1 MKRIVILVIVSVAMF
16 ACIAQGA
23 QSVDFKREHL
33 SPKGRLAY
41 NSLLKAC
48 IFRVGSVG
56 YAGKT
61 SKEELALYE
70 LLEERLAV
78 EALKSLVN
86 AGSYEGGLYG
96 LLGLSVINNREF
108 NMAVET
114 YKARKE
120 RPDWQ
125 TSGSF
130 ECFRAT
136 GEAVYIQSGCIISSE
151 LREKVVGDIQS
162 GRFDRLLTGKYR
174 VLN

>member
-1 MKRIVILVIVSVAMF
+1 MKRNANLIIVIVAML
-16 ACIAQGA
+16 ACIARGA
-23 QSVDFKREHL
+23 ESVDFKREHL
-33 SPKGRLAY
+33 SPKGNIAY
-41 NSLLKAC
+41 NRLLSAC

-70 LLEERLAV
+70 LLEEQLAV
-78 EALKSLVN
+78 EALKSLVS

-96 LLGLSVINNREF
+96 LLGLSVINNTEF
-108 NMAVET
+108 NKAVEI

-125 TSGSF
+125 RSGSF

-136 GEAVYIQSGCIISSE
+136 GEVVYIQSGCIISSE
-151 LREKVVGDIQS
+151 LREKVVGDVQS

-174 VLN
+174 VSN